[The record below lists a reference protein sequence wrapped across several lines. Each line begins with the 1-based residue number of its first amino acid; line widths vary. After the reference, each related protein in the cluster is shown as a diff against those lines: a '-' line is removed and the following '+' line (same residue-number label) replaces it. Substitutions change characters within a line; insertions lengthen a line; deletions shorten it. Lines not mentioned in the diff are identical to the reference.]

1 MDNQVTK
8 ILLIEDNPGDA
19 RLIQE
24 MLAEAESGSITIE
37 WVPKLSEGLERLSR
51 GEIDLVLLDLALPD
65 SRGLDTFLRAY
76 AQAPDV
82 PFVLLTGID
91 DETLALNAVR
101 KGAQDYLIKGQVDG
115 ELLRRAIRYA
125 TERKR
130 VEEVLIVNEE
140 RFRLTFDQ
148 SPIGAAIIS

>member
-51 GEIDLVLLDLALPD
+51 GEIDLVLLDLDLPD